1 MLPGNC
7 VYKYNN
13 KHINLPVVPNINPNI
28 ESSFSYISWIVEFL
42 MVDYS
47 KYSDQEL
54 AALLDKGDK
63 TAFAFIYNQYK
74 ASLYLHA
81 FRTLKDEEEA
91 IDLVQEVFTNLWEK
105 RGSFSVTTSIASY
118 LYGAVRN
125 RVFNAIAH
133 QKITSA
139 YASSIQAFLDK
150 GEFITDDLIR
160 EKELAAIIDKE
171 IALLPEKMREVFLL
185 SRNTDLSYK
194 KIGEQLNISD
204 KTVKK
209 QVGNAVKILREKIN
223 GSVSVFF
230 LFF

>member
-1 MLPGNC
+1 MDC
-7 VYKYNN
+7 YKF
-13 KHINLPVVPNINPNI
+13 NLNIQLFPLFQILIPNI

-42 MVDYS
+42 MIDYS

-54 AALLDKGDK
+54 TVLLVKGDK
-63 TAFAFIYNQYK
+63 AAFAFIYNNYK

-81 FRTLKDEEEA
+81 LRTLKDEEEA
-91 IDLVQEVFTNLWEK
+91 TDLVQEVFTNLWEK
-105 RGSFSVTTSIASY
+105 REVFSLKTSLDSY
-118 LYGAVRN
+118 LYGAIRN

-133 QKITSA
+133 QKITSQ
-139 YASSIQAFLDK
+139 YASSLQSFLDK

-160 EKELAAIIDKE
+160 EKELTAIIDKE

-194 KIGEQLNISD
+194 KIGEHLNISD

-209 QVGNAVKILREKIN
+209 QVGNAVRILREKIN
-223 GSVSVFF
+223 GSVSIFF